1 MNQQELNNSVLLSSQ
16 RALLG
21 VITPNI
27 RMITI
32 GWEGLKKLHVR
43 AYYDMEPNEEDIEE
57 MNAVCAEI
65 DSDIPFEKDC
75 VECIFSEEPLKDLKI
90 LSHIVFARKENS
102 SNR

>member
-1 MNQQELNNSVLLSSQ
+1 MNQQELGTSVLLSSQ

-32 GWEGLKKLHVR
+32 GWEGLKQFYIK
-43 AYYDMEPNEEDIEE
+43 AYYDIEPTEEDIEE

-65 DSDIPFEKDC
+65 DSDIPFEKDN
-75 VECIFSEEPLKDLKI
+75 VECIFSEESLKNLKI
-90 LSHIVFARKENS
+90 LKYIVFARKE
-102 SNR
+102 